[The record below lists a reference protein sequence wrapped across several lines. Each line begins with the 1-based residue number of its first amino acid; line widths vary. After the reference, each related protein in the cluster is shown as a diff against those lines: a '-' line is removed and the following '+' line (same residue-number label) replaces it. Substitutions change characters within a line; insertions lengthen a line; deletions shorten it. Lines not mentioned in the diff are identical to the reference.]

1 MILLKRTPGA
11 AAFVLFE
18 VRLDQSLATQFLGWT
33 EGRGGGTSA
42 GELPSKSTSV
52 KQESTWGS
60 FCKHIRM
67 QQAKKNTRNWKLISQ
82 KMTVRVY
89 LMKSS
94 VNVMHFHLLLG
105 EDFKNYSVSKK
116 NSSPLLLGFLT
127 FFSIFFFHTV
137 RERKEETVWYTRKS
151 AGPRAK
157 DWISSFR
164 TAATLWRKTKQS
176 CGLFLHLK
184 NKDKVLCVLTLV
196 AGSDEITVRKNV
208 CSI

>member
-18 VRLDQSLATQFLGWT
+18 VRLDQSLATQLLGWT

-60 FCKHIRM
+60 FCKHIQM
-67 QQAKKNTRNWKLISQ
+67 QQAKKNTRNWKLINQ

-94 VNVMHFHLLLG
+94 VNVMHFHLLFG

-127 FFSIFFFHTV
+127 FFSIFFSILWEKG
-137 RERKEETVWYTRKS
+137 RKKLSDILERVLDQE
-151 AGPRAK
+151 PRIGLLVSERLQPCDAK
-157 DWISSFR
+157 LS
-164 TAATLWRKTKQS
+164 
-176 CGLFLHLK
+176 
-184 NKDKVLCVLTLV
+184 NPV
-196 AGSDEITVRKNV
+196 ACFFIWKIRIKFSVF
-208 CSI
+208 